1 MFMSVPWGGIRPPT
15 GTVWGRGG
23 FCNHSALPLDLTHLP
38 SSSWAHRC
46 PSFLWTLIQ
55 MMSAFEDDDV
65 RGWKNQKRRLDSASL
80 GFCTWGNW
88 EPKTDRQWVRAPDQT
103 LVPCLLFQCI
113 PYCPQKK
120 MSSKCMAPYLSLLKN
135 KILGGRDKNIVVI
148 VQSLI
153 PTLCNSMDCS
163 TPDFTVLHQLLEL
176 AQTHIHWVGE
186 AIQTISSSVIPFSFC
201 LQSFSA
207 SGSFLTSCLLASGG
221 QSIGASASASVLPMN
236 IQGWFPLGLTGLIS
250 LQSKGLSKVHQHHS
264 SEISVL
270 WCSKRAFFMDQLSHL
285 YMTTGKTIVLTRR
298 TFVCKVMSLLF
309 NMLSRLVIAFLPR
322 SKGLLFHGCSHQ
334 LRWFWSPRK

>member
-88 EPKTDRQWVRAPDQT
+88 EPKTDRQWARAPDQT

-135 KILGGRDKNIVVI
+135 KILGDRDKNIVVI

-207 SGSFLTSCLLASGG
+207 SGSFLTSWLLASGG

-236 IQGWFPLGLTGLIS
+236 IQDWFPLGLTGLIS
-250 LQSKGLSKVHQHHS
+250 LLSKGLSRVFSNTAVQKHHS
-264 SEISVL
+264 LVL
-270 WCSKRAFFMDQLSHL
+270 KESLFYGPA
-285 YMTTGKTIVLTRR
+285 LTSIHDYWKNHS
-298 TFVCKVMSLLF
+298 FD
-309 NMLSRLVIAFLPR
+309 
-322 SKGLLFHGCSHQ
+322 
-334 LRWFWSPRK
+334 